1 MLRFAQHDAS
11 LNNSDSL
18 LPLRLAVLTSSR
30 ADYGIYRPL
39 LEILRRTPH
48 FDVRLFVFGTHL
60 SPYHGYTVA
69 QIEAD
74 GLAPI
79 AERVES
85 LVLADSP
92 EAISTAMGLTLTRFS
107 AVWARWQGQLD
118 LVLAL
123 GDRYE
128 MFAAVAAAVPLGV
141 RVAHLHGGETT
152 LGAIDNVFRHSL
164 TLMAQVHFAT
174 TAGHAAR
181 VAELIGTD
189 HHVYNVG
196 ALSLSNLLSVPLYT
210 QAEFREQYGLDLSVP
225 TVLVTFHPE
234 TVAFERNREY
244 AQELIAA
251 LDALPEQVLITMP
264 NADTLGTVIRA
275 ELERFVARSDGRA
288 VAVESLGTKGYF
300 SAMRHCAYLMGNT
313 SSGIIEAASLG
324 RYVLDLGD
332 RQAGRDA
339 GPNVIHVPVERN
351 AILAAAAAVRQR
363 GAYDGPNLY
372 GDGST
377 ATQIVRLLQQL
388 SPDA

>member
-1 MLRFAQHDAS
+1 MRIG
-11 LNNSDSL
+11 
-18 LPLRLAVLTSSR
+18 VLTSSR

-39 LEILRRTPH
+39 LQALQADGG

-60 SPYHGYTVA
+60 SPYHGLTVR

-74 GLAPI
+74 NLAPI
-79 AERVES
+79 VERIES

-92 EAISTAMGLTLTRFS
+92 EAIGVAMGLTTMRFS
-107 AVWARWQGQLD
+107 AVWARWAAELD

-128 MFAAVAAAVPLGV
+128 MFAAVAAGVPFGL

-164 TLMAQVHFAT
+164 TLMARIHFAS
-174 TAGHAAR
+174 TARHAAR
-181 VAELIGTD
+181 VAELVGATAAIFD
-189 HHVYNVG
+189 VG
-196 ALSLSNLLSVPLYT
+196 ALSLSNLLTVPLLT
-210 QAEFREQYGLDLSVP
+210 TEEFRGRFGVDMARP

-244 AQELIAA
+244 IRELVAA
-251 LDALPEQVLITMP
+251 LEAIPEQVLITMP
-264 NADTLGTVIRA
+264 DADTLGSVIRA
-275 ELERFVARSDGRA
+275 ALEAFVGRAGGRA
-288 VAVESLGTKGYF
+288 VAVESLGTQGYF
-300 SAMRHCAYLMGNT
+300 SAMRHCTYLIGNT

-339 GPNVIHVPVERN
+339 GPNVLHCPVECA
-351 AILAAAAAVRQR
+351 AILAAATDVRSR
-363 GAYDGPNLY
+363 GSYTGSNLY

-377 ATQIVRLLQQL
+377 AARIVEHLHSLRLH
-388 SPDA
+388 D

>member
-1 MLRFAQHDAS
+1 M
-11 LNNSDSL
+11 
-18 LPLRLAVLTSSR
+18 RLAVLTSSR

-39 LEILRRTPH
+39 LEALKAAGG

-60 SPYHGYTVA
+60 SPYHGSTVA

-74 GLAPI
+74 ALAPI

-92 EAISTAMGLTLTRFS
+92 EAISTAMGLTLLKFS

-123 GDRYE
+123 GDRFE
-128 MFAAVAAAVPLGV
+128 MFAAVAAAVPLGF

-164 TLMAQVHFAT
+164 TLMAQVHFAS
-174 TAGHAAR
+174 TARHAAR
-181 VAELIGTD
+181 VAELVGSAQN
-189 HHVYNVG
+189 VYDVG
-196 ALSLSNLLSVPLYT
+196 ALSLSNLLSVPLYSTEEFTT
-210 QAEFREQYGLDLSVP
+210 QFGIDLSRP

-244 AQELIAA
+244 AQELVAA
-251 LDALPEQVLITMP
+251 LAALPEQVLITMP
-264 NADTLGTVIRA
+264 NADTLGTVIRG
-275 ELERFVARSDGRA
+275 ELERFVARSGGRA
-288 VAVESLGTKGYF
+288 MAVESLGTKGYF
-300 SAMRHCAYLMGNT
+300 SAMRHCAYLIGNT

-339 GPNVIHVPVERN
+339 GPNVINCPVERG
-351 AILAAAAAVRQR
+351 AIVEAAAQVRAL

-377 ATQIVRLLQQL
+377 AGRIVTILQTFRAQ
-388 SPDA
+388 